1 METEFSLFLSRGN
14 DTEIEKYSLARER
27 RLNGM
32 WNVGGN
38 VLYAL
43 SSSAQ
48 SCLTLQA
55 HGCILVNCRVLFY
68 TGSAKLEVFV
78 RFFKRLICAF
88 HIVANVHLCN

>member
-1 METEFSLFLSRGN
+1 MACGTS
-14 DTEIEKYSLARER
+14 
-27 RLNGM
+27 
-32 WNVGGN
+32 GGN

-68 TGSAKLEVFV
+68 TGSAKLEVFEN
-78 RFFKRLICAF
+78 F
-88 HIVANVHLCN
+88 